1 MKAVLTVE
9 GKDRGGIIAQIAN
22 LIAENNSNIVNV
34 EQTIMNDKF
43 TMMMEIEF
51 DSEEDFYNLEKK
63 KNLQIKRLGLIG
75 HIYFERIQ
83 PMRKAVTDDGIPLP

>member
-1 MKAVLTVE
+1 MKAVLTVV
-9 GKDRGGIIAQIAN
+9 GKDRVGIIAQIAN

-51 DSEEDFYNLEKK
+51 ETEDDFYNLEEKFRK
-63 KNLQIKRLGLIG
+63 GSAALKLNIKMYNEDLFNNMYSL
-75 HIYFERIQ
+75 
-83 PMRKAVTDDGIPLP
+83 

>member
-1 MKAVLTVE
+1 MKAVLTVV
-9 GKDRGGIIAQIAN
+9 GKDRVGIIAQIAN

-51 DSEEDFYNLEKK
+51 DSEEDFYNLEEKFRKK
-63 KNLQIKRLGLIG
+63 SDAFKLNIKMYNEDLFNNMYSL
-75 HIYFERIQ
+75 
-83 PMRKAVTDDGIPLP
+83 

>member
-1 MKAVLTVE
+1 MKAVLTVV
-9 GKDRGGIIAQIAN
+9 GRDRVGIIAQIAN

-51 DSEEDFYNLEKK
+51 DTEEDFYNLEKK
-63 KNLQIKRLGLIG
+63 FREKSSALKLNIKMYNEDLFNDMYSL
-75 HIYFERIQ
+75 
-83 PMRKAVTDDGIPLP
+83 

>member
-1 MKAVLTVE
+1 MKAVLTVV
-9 GKDRGGIIAQIAN
+9 GKDRVGIIAQIAN

-51 DSEEDFYNLEKK
+51 DTEEDFYNLEKK
-63 KNLQIKRLGLIG
+63 FREKSSALKLNIKMYNEDLFNDMYSL
-75 HIYFERIQ
+75 
-83 PMRKAVTDDGIPLP
+83 

>member
-1 MKAVLTVE
+1 MKAVLTVV
-9 GKDRGGIIAQIAN
+9 GKDRVGIIAQIAN

-51 DSEEDFYNLEKK
+51 DTEEDFYNLEKK
-63 KNLQIKRLGLIG
+63 FREKSSALKLNIKMYNEDLFNNMYSL
-75 HIYFERIQ
+75 
-83 PMRKAVTDDGIPLP
+83 